1 MAGKLFDRGDI
12 VHCLSPHADGG
23 DSRHY
28 AVIVGDPIANT
39 SGDYL
44 LVQITSTAFNGR
56 TDYRLSDSTPEFGL
70 TGLNHASTF
79 RCHKVFVLANS
90 RVRRKTGTVGSQTM
104 AQIES
109 RLKIALG
116 LS

>member
-12 VHCLSPHADGG
+12 VHCLSPHPDGG

-39 SGDYL
+39 SGDYV

-56 TDYRLSDSTPEFGL
+56 TDYRLFESDTEFGR
-70 TGLNHASTF
+70 TGLDHASTF
-79 RCHKVFVLANS
+79 RCHKIFVLANS
-90 RVRRKTGTVGSQTM
+90 RVHRSIGSVGPTTM

-109 RLKIALG
+109 CVKVALG

>member
-1 MAGKLFDRGDI
+1 MSGKLFDRGDVI
-12 VHCLSPHADGG
+12 HCLSPHAEGG
-23 DSRHY
+23 ASKHY

-44 LVQITSTAFNGR
+44 LVQITTTAYNGR
-56 TDYRLSDSTPEFGL
+56 TDYRLTDKDPEFAQ
-70 TGLNHASTF
+70 TGLDHSSTF
-79 RCHKVFVLANS
+79 RCHKVFVLENS
-90 RVRRKTGTVGSQTM
+90 RVRRKIGTIGRQTM

-109 RLKIALG
+109 RLKVALA